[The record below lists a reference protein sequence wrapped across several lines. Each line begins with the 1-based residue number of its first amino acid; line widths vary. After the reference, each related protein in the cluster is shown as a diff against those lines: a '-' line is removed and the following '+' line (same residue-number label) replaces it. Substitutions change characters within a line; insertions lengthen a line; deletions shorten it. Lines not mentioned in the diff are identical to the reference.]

1 MAFKSRGDNYYLHSN
16 HALVEPEALQWS
28 KNEWHFVARSVFIC
42 LFWLVKPHLTSEG
55 PRMGKLKFC
64 PDFLSKPCV
73 FFSPGDERSRESPA
87 PAEAQMQ
94 AGAEGGGRV
103 SRCCWKCS
111 VTQLKKIFWGV
122 AVVLGVCSS
131 WSGSTQLA
139 KLTFKKF
146 DAPFTLTWFATNWNF
161 LFFPLYY
168 LGHVF
173 KSAEKQS
180 PKQRYRYGSFCFFLL
195 WLLHVALPLSQHF
208 VHYIKPAVAF
218 LFRFVKRCS
227 EFILLYASCC
237 FYS

>member
-1 MAFKSRGDNYYLHSN
+1 
-16 HALVEPEALQWS
+16 
-28 KNEWHFVARSVFIC
+28 
-42 LFWLVKPHLTSEG
+42 
-55 PRMGKLKFC
+55 MG
-64 PDFLSKPCV
+64 FLSKPCV
-73 FFSPGDERSRESPA
+73 FSSAGDERSRESPA

-94 AGAEGGGRV
+94 AGAEGSGRV
-103 SRCCWKCS
+103 NRCCWKCS

-180 PKQRYRYGSFCFFLL
+180 PKQRYRYGRFFFFS
-195 WLLHVALPLSQHF
+195 HGS
-208 VHYIKPAVAF
+208 
-218 LFRFVKRCS
+218 CM
-227 EFILLYASCC
+227 LLYISETFRSNQSVTSNLCLFSSPGLLKDGLSSLC
-237 FYS
+237 VLC

>member
-1 MAFKSRGDNYYLHSN
+1 MPQLKQRPRNDLK
-16 HALVEPEALQWS
+16 
-28 KNEWHFVARSVFIC
+28 KNGILWQGLLWCFFSCCYC
-42 LFWLVKPHLTSEG
+42 LFVLLVKLHLTSEG
-55 PRMGKLKFC
+55 PRVWKLKRC
-64 PDFLSKPCV
+64 LDFPSKPCV
-73 FFSPGDERSRESPA
+73 FFFPGDERSRESPA

-180 PKQRYRYGSFCFFLL
+180 PKQRYRYGSFCFCSP
-195 WLLHVALPLSQHF
+195 VALAWRSAPKQT
-208 VHYIKPAVAF
+208 
-218 LFRFVKRCS
+218 
-227 EFILLYASCC
+227 
-237 FYS
+237 FYSLDRACVCLPLQVCWRVFWINSVMR

>member
-1 MAFKSRGDNYYLHSN
+1 M
-16 HALVEPEALQWS
+16 
-28 KNEWHFVARSVFIC
+28 
-42 LFWLVKPHLTSEG
+42 
-55 PRMGKLKFC
+55 
-64 PDFLSKPCV
+64 
-73 FFSPGDERSRESPA
+73 
-87 PAEAQMQ
+87 
-94 AGAEGGGRV
+94 

-180 PKQRYRYGSFCFFLL
+180 PKQRYRYGNFCVVLFFFPVSLAWCSAPKQTFYSL
-195 WLLHVALPLSQHF
+195 DRTCVC
-208 VHYIKPAVAF
+208 
-218 LFRFVKRCS
+218 LFRFVEGCS
-227 EFILLYASCC
+227 ELIPSCARC
-237 FYS
+237 CYYS